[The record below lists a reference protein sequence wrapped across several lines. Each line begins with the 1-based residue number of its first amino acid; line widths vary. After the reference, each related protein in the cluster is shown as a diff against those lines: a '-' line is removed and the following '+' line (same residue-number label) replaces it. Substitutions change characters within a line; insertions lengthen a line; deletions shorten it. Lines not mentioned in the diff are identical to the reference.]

1 MASTFKNHLKFSHLN
16 VFLHNKIIA
25 CAVSSCV
32 ESKFVFPLSSGLKV
46 SSVTCTVLAQFLIL
60 KKIFEKIFLYF
71 TKTFLKFLIFWN
83 GTLSDLLPQ
92 LFTLFEKFPTLPKK
106 QKNPFWKNFLY
117 FPYKKF
123 SYISR
128 WNFSVCTL
136 PRKKKF
142 TPKKFREFSPYFKT
156 TADQAIR

>member
-1 MASTFKNHLKFSHLN
+1 MASTFKKHLKFNHLN
-16 VFLHNKIIA
+16 VFLHNKIIV

-32 ESKFVFPLSSGLKV
+32 ESKNVFPLSSGLKV
-46 SSVTCTVLAQFLIL
+46 SSVICTALAQFLIL
-60 KKIFEKIFLYF
+60 KKIFEKNFLYF

-92 LFTLFEKFPTLPKK
+92 LFALFEKFPTLPKK

-123 SYISR
+123 SYILR

-136 PRKKKF
+136 PRKKSSLWRNF
-142 TPKKFREFSPYFKT
+142 ESSPDISRRLLIKP
-156 TADQAIR
+156 

>member
-46 SSVTCTVLAQFLIL
+46 SSVTCTALAQFLIK

-92 LFTLFEKFPTLPKK
+92 LFALFEKFPTLPKK

-117 FPYKKF
+117 FEMELFSMHFAPKKKVH
-123 SYISR
+123 SEEISR
-128 WNFSVCTL
+128 VL
-136 PRKKKF
+136 PI
-142 TPKKFREFSPYFKT
+142 FK
-156 TADQAIR
+156 DDCWSSHKIKRIPIF